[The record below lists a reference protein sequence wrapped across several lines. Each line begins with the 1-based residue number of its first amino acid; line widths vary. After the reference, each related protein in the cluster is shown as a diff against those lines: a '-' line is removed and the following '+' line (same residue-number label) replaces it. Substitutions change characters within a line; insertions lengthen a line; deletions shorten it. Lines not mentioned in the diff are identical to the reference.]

1 MHHGAARYRKASQA
15 NTSARDT
22 ELAAFTAITR
32 GLQSAGSRQSRVH
45 ALGRNHDLWSLLLKD
60 LALDSN
66 RLPPELKANLIGLAL
81 WSMRYSTLAILQD
94 LPVAPLVD
102 VNTNIAEGLILQISP
117 APLTLP
123 ATSTPMSTGTT
134 A

>member
-15 NTSARDT
+15 GGSARDT
-22 ELAAFTAITR
+22 EMAAFTAVTR
-32 GLQSAGSRQSRVH
+32 GLLEAAPGRTRTY

-66 RLPPELKANLIGLAL
+66 RLPQDIKANLISLAT

-94 LPVAPLVD
+94 LPLAPLIE
-102 VNTNIAEGLILQISP
+102 VNQNIAEGLTLQLLAP
-117 APLTLP
+117 APP
-123 ATSTPMSTGTT
+123 PAATSLVTG
-134 A
+134 AMA